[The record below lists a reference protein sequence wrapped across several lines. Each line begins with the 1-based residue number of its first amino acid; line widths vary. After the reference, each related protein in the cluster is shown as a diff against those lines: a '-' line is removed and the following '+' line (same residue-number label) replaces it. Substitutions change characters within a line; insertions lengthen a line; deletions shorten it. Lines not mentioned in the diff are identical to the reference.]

1 VNQTSR
7 TIYSLSSAHL
17 VNEFSSSSVHL
28 FHEQSPTSLPVYNL
42 DIYLSEHRHF
52 SITLRLRHTG
62 RLCFAARTFHR
73 RAVSPPRCHAI
84 VTGGGETK

>member
-1 VNQTSR
+1 MNKVQRINCQS
-7 TIYSLSSAHL
+7 SLVGL
-17 VNEFSSSSVHL
+17 ITG
-28 FHEQSPTSLPVYNL
+28 PTSLPVYNL